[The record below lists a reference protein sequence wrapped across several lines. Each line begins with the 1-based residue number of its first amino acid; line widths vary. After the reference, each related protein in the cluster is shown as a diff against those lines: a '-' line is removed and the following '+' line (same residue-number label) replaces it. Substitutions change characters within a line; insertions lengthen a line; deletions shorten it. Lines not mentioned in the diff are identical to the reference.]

1 MGTDKRGPRKGSPGD
16 PYDLVWFPSRV
27 IHVSFS
33 NELWSICP
41 GCFNISSMPN
51 TFPELIQFFIKRRN
65 ISVEQLANLANLS
78 RKTLYRWVNG
88 EVANP
93 RHWYQVVALGKALC
107 LSVDE
112 VNQLLQITKNP
123 NFAELKD
130 VARYEYE
137 EELLEEFAKM
147 ETAASPIPRPP
158 VRFEPWATL
167 EAPAGA
173 VRPQSP
179 FYVDRVADS
188 QLWHQLTGQ
197 GTTTTIQAGRQTG
210 KTSLLTHAI
219 HAYQNKERRIIY
231 LDFHLVD
238 EASGENLTTLLR
250 FLSESIAEQ
259 LDLDWDGVDRYWQ
272 TARNPAQTFNRFLQ
286 QEVLQRFEHPVLLA
300 IDEADMLLGAE
311 YQKHFFALLR
321 AWDSRRAFDA
331 DWRKL
336 NLVMVISTHPY
347 LLIDDV
353 NLSPFNVGLT
363 IRLKDFS
370 LDQVADLNQRHG
382 NPLQLHEVDS
392 LMGLVG
398 GHPYLVR
405 QAYYTLVGEGLS
417 LQDLLRVAYS
427 AEGPFGKHLLFYLHS
442 LKKNSALFAAFQQL
456 LRDQKLPD
464 ESLLE
469 RLAAVGLIQQND
481 GKWVPRCGLY
491 GEFFKLQMG

>member
-1 MGTDKRGPRKGSPGD
+1 
-16 PYDLVWFPSRV
+16 
-27 IHVSFS
+27 
-33 NELWSICP
+33 
-41 GCFNISSMPN
+41 MPT

-65 ISVEQLANLANLS
+65 LSVEQLANLANLS

-88 EVANP
+88 EVTNP
-93 RHWYQVVALGKALC
+93 RHWFQIVALGKALR
-107 LSVDE
+107 LNIEEVD
-112 VNQLLQITKNP
+112 QLLQVTKNP
-123 NFAELKD
+123 SFSELRGL
-130 VARYEYE
+130 ARYEYE
-137 EELLEEFAKM
+137 LQLLDEFEKL
-147 ETAASPIPRPP
+147 EPVSAAIPRPE
-158 VRFEPWATL
+158 VRFEPWAAL

-179 FYVDRVADS
+179 FYVDRHADD
-188 QLWHQLTGQ
+188 QLRHQLAGQ

-210 KTSLLTHAI
+210 KTSLLVHAI
-219 HAYQNKERRIIY
+219 NAYQGGHGKIIY

-238 EASGENLTTLLR
+238 EASGENLTSFLR
-250 FLSESIAEQ
+250 FLSEAIAEQ
-259 LDLDWDGVDRYWQ
+259 LDLEWDVVDKYWQ
-272 TARNPAQTFNRFLQ
+272 AARNPAQTFNRFLQ
-286 QEVLQRFEHPVLLA
+286 QEMLQRSEHPVLLA
-300 IDEADMLLGAE
+300 IDEADVLLGAE

-370 LDQVADLNQRHG
+370 FDQVADLNQRHG
-382 NPLQLHEVDS
+382 NPLGQNEVTA

-405 QAYYTLVGEGLS
+405 QAYYTLVSERVS
-417 LQDLLRVAYS
+417 LTDLLRVASS

-442 LKKNSALFAAFQQL
+442 LKKNPALLSALGQL
-456 LRDQKLPD
+456 LREQKLPD

-469 RLAAVGLIQQND
+469 RLTAVGLIQQED
-481 GKWVPRCGLY
+481 GKWKPRCGLY
-491 GEFFKLQMG
+491 GDFFRRQVG

>member
-1 MGTDKRGPRKGSPGD
+1 
-16 PYDLVWFPSRV
+16 
-27 IHVSFS
+27 
-33 NELWSICP
+33 
-41 GCFNISSMPN
+41 MPT
-51 TFPELIQFFIKRRN
+51 TFQELIQFYVQRRA
-65 ISVEQLANLANLS
+65 ISVEQLAGLANLS

-107 LSVDE
+107 LNIDE
-112 VNQLLQITKNP
+112 VNQLLRVTRNP
-123 NFAELKD
+123 AFEELKNI
-130 VARYEYE
+130 ARYEYE
-137 EELLEEFAKM
+137 LELLDEFAKL
-147 ETAASPIPRPP
+147 ETAAGPIPRPP
-158 VRFEPWATL
+158 VRSEPWAAL

-179 FYVDRVADS
+179 FYVERTADQ
-188 QLWHQLTGQ
+188 QLWYQFSGQ

-210 KTSLLTHAI
+210 KTSLLTHAM
-219 HAYQNKERRIIY
+219 NSRRERGRIIY

-238 EASGENLTTLLR
+238 DASGESLTTLLR

-259 LDLDWDGVDRYWQ
+259 LDLDWDAVDQYWK

-286 QEVLQRFEHPVLLA
+286 QEVLQRFEEPVLLA
-300 IDEADMLLGAE
+300 IDEADMLLGAQ

-363 IRLKDFS
+363 LRLRDFT

-382 NPLQLHEVDS
+382 SPLPPGDLGA
-392 LMGLVG
+392 LMQLVG

-405 QAYYTLVGEGLS
+405 QAYYTLTTESLS
-417 LQDLLRVAYS
+417 LQDLLRVANS
-427 AEGPFGKHLLFYLHS
+427 PDGPFGKHLLYYLHS
-442 LKKNSALFAAFQQL
+442 LKKNPSLFTAFQQL
-456 LRDQKLPD
+456 LRDRKLPD

-469 RLAAVGLIQQND
+469 RLSAVGLIQQSD
-481 GKWVPRCGLY
+481 GVWSPRCGLY
-491 GEFFKLQMG
+491 EDFFKRQAG

>member
-1 MGTDKRGPRKGSPGD
+1 
-16 PYDLVWFPSRV
+16 
-27 IHVSFS
+27 
-33 NELWSICP
+33 
-41 GCFNISSMPN
+41 MPT
-51 TFPELIQFFIKRRN
+51 TFPALIQFFIQRRN
-65 ISVEQLANLANLS
+65 VSVEQLANLANLS

-93 RHWYQVVALGKALC
+93 RHWYQIVALSKALC
-107 LSVDE
+107 LNMEE
-112 VNQLLQITKNP
+112 VNQLLRVTKNP
-123 NFAELKD
+123 SFAELKA

-137 EELLEEFAKM
+137 LELLEEFAKM
-147 ETAASPIPRPP
+147 EPASSPVPRPA
-158 VRFEPWATL
+158 VRFEPWSAL

-179 FYVDRVADS
+179 FYIDRVADS
-188 QLWHQLTGQ
+188 QLRYQLAGQ

-210 KTSLLTHAI
+210 KTSLLTRAMN
-219 HAYQNKERRIIY
+219 ADLGQQCKIIY

-238 EASGENLTTLLR
+238 EASSESLTSLLR
-250 FLSESIAEQ
+250 FLSDAIAEQ
-259 LDLDWDGVDRYWQ
+259 LDLDWEAINRYWQ
-272 TARNPAQTFNRFLQ
+272 AARNPAQTFNRFLQ
-286 QEVLQRFEHPVLLA
+286 QEVLKRFDQPVLLA
-300 IDEADMLLGAE
+300 MDEADLLLGAE

-382 NPLQLHEVDS
+382 SPLQPNEVAL
-392 LMGLVG
+392 LMSLVG

-405 QAYYTLVGEGLS
+405 QAYYTLVTEGLP
-417 LQDLLRVAYS
+417 LGDLLRVAS
-427 AEGPFGKHLLFYLHS
+427 SPEGPFGKHLLFYLHS
-442 LKKNSALFAAFQQL
+442 LKKNSALFAALQQL
-456 LRDQKLPD
+456 LHDQKLPD

-469 RLAAVGLIQQND
+469 RLAAVGLIQQEN
-481 GKWVPRCGLY
+481 GKWNARCGLY
-491 GEFFKLQMG
+491 EEFFKRQMD

>member
-1 MGTDKRGPRKGSPGD
+1 MPTTFR
-16 PYDLVWFPSRV
+16 
-27 IHVSFS
+27 
-33 NELWSICP
+33 EL
-41 GCFNISSMPN
+41 
-51 TFPELIQFFIKRRN
+51 LQFYIKRRN
-65 ISVEQLANLANLS
+65 LPVEQLANLANLS

-93 RHWYQVVALGKALC
+93 RHWYEVVSLGKALRLNIDEVDQL
-107 LSVDE
+107 LSV
-112 VNQLLQITKNP
+112 TKNP
-123 NFAELKD
+123 SFEELKNLT
-130 VARYEYE
+130 RYEYE
-137 EELLEEFAKM
+137 SELLTEFLKVGL
-147 ETAASPIPRPP
+147 ETSSVPKPQ

-179 FYVDRVADS
+179 FYVERVADQ
-188 QLWHQLTGQ
+188 QLKHQLAGQ

-219 HAYQNKERRIIY
+219 NDLQPKQCQIIY
-231 LDFHLVD
+231 LDFHLMD
-238 EASGENLTTLLR
+238 ETSGRDLTSFLR
-250 FLSESIAEQ
+250 FLSEMIAEQ
-259 LDLDWDGVDRYWQ
+259 LDLDWDAVDRYWQ

-286 QEVLQRFEHPVLLA
+286 QEVLQRFDSPILLA
-300 IDEADMLLGAE
+300 IDEADLLLGVE

-331 DWRKL
+331 NWRKL

-370 LDQVADLNQRHG
+370 SEQVVDLNRRHG
-382 NPLQLHEVDS
+382 SPLRQDEVPT
-392 LMGLVG
+392 LMELVG

-405 QAYYTLVGEGLS
+405 QAYYTLVSEGLS
-417 LQDLLRVAYS
+417 LKDLLNVAS
-427 AEGPFGKHLLFYLHS
+427 SSDGPFGKHLLFYQHS
-442 LKKNSALFAAFQQL
+442 LRKNPVLLNAYQQVI
-456 LRDQKLPD
+456 RDQKLPD

-469 RLAAVGLIQQND
+469 RLAAVGLIQQEA
-481 GKWVPRCGLY
+481 GKWRPRCGLY
-491 GEFFKLQMG
+491 GEFFKRLSD